1 MSHPIGWEIHNPNER
16 KQDTMKLVTIKNDR
30 AVSVREYKNTTANT
44 TKTLDFRQFSD
55 DRGLVFGSPEHRAEF
70 SRYCNAENV
79 KGVASLEKFRASGLV
94 LEKIVETTSKADG
107 SLKTGV
113 IRFSIPKVAKE
124 KVKKQDNMLKAIS
137 ELPEDALNKV
147 LEILKQNNQPAIEA

>member
-1 MSHPIGWEIHNPNER
+1 
-16 KQDTMKLVTIKNDR
+16 MKLVTIKNDR

>member
-1 MSHPIGWEIHNPNER
+1 
-16 KQDTMKLVTIKNDR
+16 MKLVTIKNDR

-44 TKTLDFRQFSD
+44 TKTLQFREFSE

-94 LEKIVETTSKADG
+94 LDKIVETTSKADG

-113 IRFSIPKVAKE
+113 IRFSIPKVPKE
-124 KVKKQDNMLKAIS
+124 RVKKQDNMLKAIS
-137 ELPEDALNKV
+137 ELPEDKLEQV
-147 LEILKQNNQPAIEA
+147 LAILKASQATTIEVKS